1 MGDSHQGFSV
11 IGTTSDYFEYFKYAD
26 KQNISFAQSERFKR
40 LYEVMLGADAAKS
53 LEYNINQSL
62 VMSHGTGKVSFT
74 HHKDHPFKVVGI
86 LK

>member
-11 IGTTSDYFEYFKYAD
+11 IGTTDDYFEYFKYAD
-26 KQNISFAQSERFKR
+26 KQKISFAKGEHFKR
-40 LYEVMLGADAAKS
+40 LYEVVLGADVAKS
-53 LEYNINQSL
+53 LGYNINQSL